1 MSEIICLFILLLI
14 VAVFV
19 VFIVGVLALMLAG
32 IGFIFGNA
40 FTLSS
45 MIPIISG
52 VLILA
57 VVGAW
62 RLHR

>member
-32 IGFIFGNA
+32 IGFILGNA
-40 FTLSS
+40 ITLSS
-45 MIPIISG
+45 IIPIILG
-52 VLILA
+52 VLILTA
-57 VVGAW
+57 VGAW